1 MTCVAIDSLWAG
13 VKAQKKKGLQPR
25 EAFVVRKFARAL
37 GVSIPGVEVHG
48 GVLRFVDAAEPAE
61 G

>member
-1 MTCVAIDSLWAG
+1 MSV
-13 VKAQKKKGLQPR
+13 VQPR

-37 GVSIPGVEVHG
+37 GVSIPDVEVHG